1 MIEYLHYLIPY
12 LFAFGIV
19 AILVELILSA
29 SWSFCYFTAG
39 ITIYQWVIMV
49 QPGIVRMPT
58 AGEVEGALPDSGR
71 SAPMHIRRI
80 GENRFAFRERLF
92 HFGIAYSPLMHGCI
106 TCNRATGEI
115 KVRGCL
121 NWYILLFS
129 CYLILFLLLLPFDSA
144 NIIIPLFLLVL
155 ISYIYRNQR

>member
-1 MIEYLHYLIPY
+1 
-12 LFAFGIV
+12 
-19 AILVELILSA
+19 
-29 SWSFCYFTAG
+29 
-39 ITIYQWVIMV
+39 
-49 QPGIVRMPT
+49 
-58 AGEVEGALPDSGR
+58 
-71 SAPMHIRRI
+71 MHIRRI

-144 NIIIPLFLLVL
+144 NIIIPLCLLVL
-155 ISYIYRNQR
+155 ISYIYRLQTKRFRQVGDALRKLLSGGDAR